1 MIAYILATTLAA
13 SQAAPV
19 KADSGA
25 EPAME
30 QFIALAE
37 PALLSQAPNA
47 KDVTFK
53 WPYRLV
59 ASAAGD
65 YTCGM
70 VATNHGKVPREKIW
84 VSALVANE
92 KVVNSQWS
100 TWNGMLA
107 WDCKRHVRS
116 GKLTPR

>member
-1 MIAYILATTLAA
+1 MIAYILAIALAA
-13 SQAAPV
+13 SQAAPIQ
-19 KADSGA
+19 ADSGTEA
-25 EPAME
+25 GME
-30 QFIALAE
+30 QFIALVE
-37 PALLSQAPNA
+37 PALLSKAPKA

-59 ASAAGD
+59 AGSAGD

-70 VATNHGKVPREKIW
+70 VATHHGKVPREEIW
-84 VSALVANE
+84 VSAVVANG
-92 KVVNSQWS
+92 KVINSQWS

-116 GKLTPR
+116 GTLTPR